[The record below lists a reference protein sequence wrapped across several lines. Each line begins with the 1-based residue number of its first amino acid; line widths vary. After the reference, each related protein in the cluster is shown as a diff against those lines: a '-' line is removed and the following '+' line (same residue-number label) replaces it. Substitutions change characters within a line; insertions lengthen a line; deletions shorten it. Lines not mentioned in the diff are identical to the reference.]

1 MAALGTRLA
10 TSRCSDKRRR
20 RTARG
25 RGRGTRVTF
34 GTQTL
39 CPQFYRRQSR
49 KKDIHCRH
57 YPADSRMFPR
67 LNKKCIQS
75 KDYSI
80 AIPPLSP
87 VLARLSLAC
96 RDLEDS
102 SLWPM
107 LAGAG
112 LVTGPSPTDTP
123 VSARSHPR
131 PSTSGLEK
139 LRVSLGFTEPILSGW
154 KLLFRRDFK
163 SSYGI
168 LNFLQNINHE
178 YYLCTKYVFNLK
190 VSCQF
195 RSKKSKICS
204 IKTIHQS
211 PIQGVLFIG
220 GTEVEG
226 GNSCKKWSRPGFPGH
241 SDNTDYVALRGRP
254 VAQCPVHR
262 GPGLL
267 IKLQSDPRPPDLDGR
282 VRESV
287 FVFKI

>member
-1 MAALGTRLA
+1 MADAGWCWAGDRPQPHGHA
-10 TSRCSDKRRR
+10 GQRE
-20 RTARG
+20 
-25 RGRGTRVTF
+25 VTPEAVHQRA
-34 GTQTL
+34 GETPGQ
-39 CPQFYRRQSR
+39 
-49 KKDIHCRH
+49 
-57 YPADSRMFPR
+57 PR
-67 LNKKCIQS
+67 LH
-75 KDYSI
+75 
-80 AIPPLSP
+80 
-87 VLARLSLAC
+87 
-96 RDLEDS
+96 
-102 SLWPM
+102 
-107 LAGAG
+107 GA
-112 LVTGPSPTDTP
+112 
-123 VSARSHPR
+123 HPQWQ
-131 PSTSGLEK
+131 
-139 LRVSLGFTEPILSGW
+139 I
-154 KLLFRRDFK
+154 LFRRDFK
-163 SSYGI
+163 SSYAI

-204 IKTIHQS
+204 IKTIHQC

-241 SDNTDYVALRGRP
+241 SDNTDNVALRGRA